1 MCLCKKQLENIVAQ
15 FVQQM
20 ALAAVGKSRTIT
32 KATWEGS
39 LPNILLVFIKLLLLF
54 ITYQASIW

>member
-20 ALAAVGKSRTIT
+20 ALAAVGKSRIST
-32 KATWEGS
+32 KPHREGS
-39 LPNILLVFIKLLLLF
+39 LSNTGQSFILLPRY
-54 ITYQASIW
+54 TPM

>member
-20 ALAAVGKSRTIT
+20 ALAAIEKSTI
-32 KATWEGS
+32 
-39 LPNILLVFIKLLLLF
+39 
-54 ITYQASIW
+54 

>member
-20 ALAAVGKSRTIT
+20 ALAAVGKSRTTT
-32 KATWEGS
+32 KPHVKGVW
-39 LPNILLVFIKLLLLF
+39 KLN
-54 ITYQASIW
+54 S